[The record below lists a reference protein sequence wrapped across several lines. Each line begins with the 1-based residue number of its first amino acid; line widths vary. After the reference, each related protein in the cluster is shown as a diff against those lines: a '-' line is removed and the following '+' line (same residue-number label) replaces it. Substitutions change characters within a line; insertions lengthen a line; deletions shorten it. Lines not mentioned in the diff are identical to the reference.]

1 MPSIGSTIQQREL
14 LRRLRISGYF
24 FGEDGVVWVGRRYC
38 VHDQVVHVQ
47 VSLSDDAAVGF
58 VEDRQVGTLK
68 QRQCRLGSAA
78 DGVDGEGEFGG
89 VFHGA

>member
-1 MPSIGSTIQQREL
+1 MGSTIQQREL
-14 LRRLRISGYF
+14 LRRLGSSGPSS
-24 FGEDGVVWVGRRYC
+24 ERMASSWVGRRYGIQ
-38 VHDQVVHVQ
+38 DQVVHVQ
-47 VSLSDDAAVGF
+47 VGLGDDAAVRF

-78 DGVDGEGEFGG
+78 DGVYGKGEFGG